1 MALISNEDFFSDSDF
16 VQIPCEFCGELYPFE
31 LVIEH
36 QTGCQPEL
44 LQYHFN
50 ETPPIPAPVVPTTS
64 LLNSKPQSVSAKPAE
79 SEKSISPKIDQKTLD
94 VTVTNSPSKQDKDVK
109 KIDPFEKLLKD
120 DTPIYDLSA
129 QDTGNKLMS
138 YGSSVAKRIEEEKPS
153 FKAPS
158 LPYLNNADQ
167 KESDDVN
174 NSLSDN
180 DDGECLEDF
189 WRRAEIK
196 NAQRLRNLKV

>member
-1 MALISNEDFFSDSDF
+1 M
-16 VQIPCEFCGELYPFE
+16 
-31 LVIEH
+31 
-36 QTGCQPEL
+36 

-50 ETPPIPAPVVPTTS
+50 DTPSIPAPTVPTTS
-64 LLNSKPQSVSAKPAE
+64 LSNSKPQSVSAKPAE
-79 SEKSISPKIDQKTLD
+79 SVKSILPKTDQKTLD
-94 VTVTNSPSKQDKDVK
+94 VTVTDSPSKQNVK
-109 KIDPFEKLLKD
+109 KFDPFEKLLKD
-120 DTPIYDLSA
+120 DTPIFEDLNI
-129 QDTGNKLMS
+129 QDTGIKLMS

-167 KESDDVN
+167 KESEDAN
-174 NSLSDN
+174 NCLSDN
-180 DDGECLEDF
+180 EDGECLEDF